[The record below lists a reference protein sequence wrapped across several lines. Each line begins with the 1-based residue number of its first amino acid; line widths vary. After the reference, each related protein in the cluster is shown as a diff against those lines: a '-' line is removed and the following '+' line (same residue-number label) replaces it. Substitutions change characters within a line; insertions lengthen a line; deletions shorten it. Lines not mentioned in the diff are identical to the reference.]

1 MSGLRRALVGL
12 AVAGLAAGLGVL
24 ALALTSDHGLERTF
38 TIAISIGWSFIGAG
52 LYAWWRRP
60 EHRMGPLMTLV
71 GFTWFLG
78 GLSFANSALV
88 FNVGILVSSLWV
100 GALGQ
105 MLVTYPSGRVESR
118 LERGLVPVGWA
129 AALVAPLTALCGP
142 IDPGCDDC
150 PENLVLITPSP
161 TAADAVDALSSVLIV
176 LLLVGIAVLFWRR
189 WRAAGPA
196 QRRVLAPVL
205 WAGAGVA
212 GFGLL
217 DMAALGI
224 GLDRLSDA
232 LDWPL
237 LIA

>member
-38 TIAISIGWSFIGAG
+38 TIAISIGWTFIGAG

-118 LERGLVPVGWA
+118 LERGLVAVGWA
-129 AALVAPLTALCGP
+129 AALVAPLTALFGP

-150 PENLVLITPSP
+150 PENLVTTVSAARIHARAPGCAASP
-161 TAADAVDALSSVLIV
+161 TAWRHWTGASRSTARPGPGRSCAPRSRWNSATTPARRHPCARADCGSARAC
-176 LLLVGIAVLFWRR
+176 GRR
-189 WRAAGPA
+189 GRRAG
-196 QRRVLAPVL
+196 
-205 WAGAGVA
+205 
-212 GFGLL
+212 
-217 DMAALGI
+217 
-224 GLDRLSDA
+224 
-232 LDWPL
+232 
-237 LIA
+237 